1 MRLLF
6 DENLSPQLVR
16 RLADV
21 FPGSAH
27 VRDCGL
33 AGGADVAVWRHA
45 GEHGFIIVSK
55 DEYFRHLSFLQG
67 APPKVGGIE
76 LGNCSTD
83 LIEQLLRRGR
93 AEIVRFAV
101 DPVAAF
107 LRLP

>member
-33 AGGADVAVWRHA
+33 ASCADAVVWRHA
-45 GEHGFIIVSK
+45 REQGLVIVSK
-55 DEYFRHLSFLQG
+55 DEDFRHLSFLEG
-67 APPKVGGIE
+67 APPKVVGIE

-83 LIEQLLRRGR
+83 LIEQLLRKRQ
-93 AEIVRFAV
+93 AEIAQFVADRA
-101 DPVAAF
+101 AAF

>member
-21 FPGSAH
+21 FPGCVH

-33 AGGADVAVWRHA
+33 KAVADDAVWRHA
-45 GEHGFIIVSK
+45 REQGLVIVSK
-55 DEYFRHLSFLQG
+55 DEDFRHLSFLQG
-67 APPKVGGIE
+67 APPKVVGID

-83 LIEQLLRRGR
+83 LIEQLLRAKR
-93 AEIVRFAV
+93 AELVQFAA
-101 DPVAAF
+101 DPLAAF